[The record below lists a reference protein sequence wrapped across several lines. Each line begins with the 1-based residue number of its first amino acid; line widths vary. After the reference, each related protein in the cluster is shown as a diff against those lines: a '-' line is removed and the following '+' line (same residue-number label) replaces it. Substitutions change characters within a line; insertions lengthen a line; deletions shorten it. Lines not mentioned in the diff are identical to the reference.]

1 MRKRKKNVYL
11 IGMMGTGK
19 STIGQQVASELSLNF
34 YDTDV
39 EIEKKSGKS
48 VSEIFATEG
57 EEEFRKHEQHFIENG
72 HPDSDSIVSCGGGLC
87 VISGMLERLKAKG
100 TVICLWASPDV
111 IFERIKNDRGRPL
124 LQVEEPKKE
133 IQRIIDQRKEY
144 YLQADLVIDCKN
156 LSIRKVSQQVIAAVC
171 DID

>member
-19 STIGQQVASELSLNF
+19 STIGKQVASELSLDF
-34 YDTDV
+34 YDSDL

-48 VSEIFATEG
+48 VSEIFATDG
-57 EEEFRKHEQHFIENG
+57 EPKFRKLEENFIENG

-87 VISGMLERLKAKG
+87 VISGMLESLKAKG
-100 TVICLWASPDV
+100 TVICLWAIPEV

-133 IQRIIDQRKEY
+133 IQRIIDQRKDY
-144 YLQADLVIDCKN
+144 YLQADLVIDCN
-156 LSIRKVSQQVIAAVC
+156 ELSIEEVSQRVIRAVN
-171 DID
+171 DLD

>member
-19 STIGQQVASELSLNF
+19 STIGKQVASELSLDF
-34 YDTDV
+34 YDSDL

-48 VSEIFATEG
+48 VSEIFATDG
-57 EEEFRKHEQHFIENG
+57 EPKFRKLEQNFIENG

-87 VISGMLERLKAKG
+87 VISGMLESLKAKG
-100 TVICLWASPDV
+100 TVICLWAIPEV

-133 IQRIIDQRKEY
+133 IQRIIDQRKDY
-144 YLQADLVIDCKN
+144 YLQADLVIDCN
-156 LSIRKVSQQVIAAVC
+156 DLSIEEVSQRVIGAVC
-171 DID
+171 DFV

>member
-19 STIGQQVASELSLNF
+19 STIGKDVASELSLDF
-34 YDTDV
+34 YDSDL

-48 VSEIFATEG
+48 VSEIFATDG
-57 EEEFRKHEQHFIENG
+57 EPKFRKLEQNFIENG

-87 VISGMLERLKAKG
+87 VISGMLESLKAKG
-100 TVICLWASPDV
+100 TVICLWAIPEV

-133 IQRIIDQRKEY
+133 IQRIIDQRKDY
-144 YLQADLVIDCKN
+144 YLQADLVIDCN
-156 LSIRKVSQQVIAAVC
+156 ELSIEEVSQQVIRAVT
-171 DID
+171 DLN

>member
-19 STIGQQVASELSLNF
+19 STIGKQVASELSLDF
-34 YDTDV
+34 YDSDL

-48 VSEIFATEG
+48 VSEIFATDG
-57 EEEFRKHEQHFIENG
+57 EPKFRKLEQNFIENG

-87 VISGMLERLKAKG
+87 VISGMLESLKAKG
-100 TVICLWASPDV
+100 TVICLWAIPEV

-124 LQVEEPKKE
+124 LKVEKPKKE
-133 IQRIIDQRKEY
+133 IQRIIDQRKDY
-144 YLQADLVIDCKN
+144 YLQADLVIDCN
-156 LSIRKVSQQVIAAVC
+156 ELSIEEVSQRVIRAVT
-171 DID
+171 DLN